1 MKLII
6 ERNFVLPHGRLS
18 RLGDTADRWWFAFF
32 EVTIDDLIVWDLGLL
47 EDRVERSHV
56 EGEVLRVT
64 VALQLTRYCLPESEL
79 AVGMLVQL
87 LLQRG
92 AFVRFGVQVCTE
104 EQVAALRLIQPDS
117 ERSAIVLR

>member
-6 ERNFVLPHGRLS
+6 ERHFLFHLDRLS
-18 RLGDTADRWWFAFF
+18 RLGDTTDQWWFAFL

-47 EDRVERSHV
+47 EDRVERSDV
-56 EGEVLRVT
+56 EGEVLRIT
-64 VALQLTRYCLPESEL
+64 VALQLTRYCLPESKL
-79 AVGMLVQL
+79 TVGMLIQL

-104 EQVAALRLIQPDS
+104 KQMAAFRLIQPDS